1 MHLFPPENIFKKI
14 MAFYFCNKHAKKF
27 HFFNSMLKKIQQQNT
42 MKSCVPLKIW
52 LQTKISI
59 IIDYMFDQNRWRRH
73 NTVSYKKGH
82 TQGWLMFC
90 FVYRESAW
98 SFNCE
103 LTSSSNFNQTKTKF
117 YWELENIVVRVFIF
131 HLWCML

>member
-1 MHLFPPENIFKKI
+1 
-14 MAFYFCNKHAKKF
+14 MAF
-27 HFFNSMLKKIQQQNT
+27 HFFNSMLTKIQQQNT
-42 MKSCVPLKIW
+42 MKSFEPLKIW

-59 IIDYMFDQNRWRRH
+59 IIDYMFDQNRWRHH
-73 NTVSYKKGH
+73 NTLSYKKGH

-90 FVYRESAW
+90 FYTESLLGVLIV
-98 SFNCE
+98 S
-103 LTSSSNFNQTKTKF
+103 LHQVRILIKQKQKF